1 MRKIKVMRTKFVK
14 YITFLFVVGGGIWYF
29 VIKDYNYRITFSI
42 SQQPGIVYDHI
53 IKWNNGEGPNN
64 KVVSIINQTPFS
76 KIQQELIVGDSI
88 FKINWIL
95 KKKNDSTTLVI
106 AKIKDEQHSFIQNL
120 QVPFYNNA
128 FVKRSLSTVK
138 KFGESLIQNAKN
150 YKISKVTKDK
160 IPSKYCAFISLESK
174 PRDKASTMVK
184 NIYIVMNYIKE
195 NNIKLVGHPFLEIT
209 EWDVVEDLIKFNF
222 CFPIQERDEY
232 PATSAIKFKKT
243 KEKSA
248 LKVIFNGNY
257 KISDTAWYAII
268 DYAQTNKI
276 DIDELPVE
284 VFLND
289 PHDGG
294 NDLEWVAEIYMP
306 IKK

>member
-1 MRKIKVMRTKFVK
+1 MKKIKLLIAF
-14 YITFLFVVGGGIWYF
+14 ILLGGLTWYF
-29 VIKDYNYRITFSI
+29 IIKDYNYRVTFTT
-42 SQQPGIVYDHI
+42 SQAPGIVYDHLT
-53 IKWNNGEGPNN
+53 KWNNGENVNN
-64 KVVSIINQTPFS
+64 KIVNILMQSPFS
-76 KIQQELIVGDSI
+76 EIQQELIVGDSI

-174 PRDKASTMVK
+174 PRDKASAMVK

-289 PHDGG
+289 PHEGG